1 MKRILTLVL
10 AVMLVLLV
18 AVACTKPE
26 EPHTHSATKTEQVD
40 ATCTAAGVKAYWYCA
55 GCATYFSDEA
65 CTAKIDSLDAWKTG
79 AGKIAIK
86 AHTATKT
93 EQVDATATTDGVKA
107 YWTCSV
113 CKACFSDAAC
123 TTKIDNLDAWK
134 TGDGK
139 IPATGEAP
147 EAPKNEGTLK
157 AGIYKSSFSVAMG
170 QMTMNFNITLTMKAD
185 GTFAMTDA
193 AGADKGSGTWAL
205 TGDCY
210 TLTFAADKT
219 TTCVVKA
226 NGSLEITSRLH
237 YGSNGFDIA
246 SVEGGITFTFD
257 QELPAPHT
265 HSATKTE
272 QVDATATTDGVKAYW
287 YCAGCGTYFSDE
299 ACTAVIENLDAWKTG
314 DGKIPA
320 TGTPAVSYTLAAGT
334 YVGTYEKNIAAMG
347 MSVTY
352 YYNATFNA
360 DGTFNYFVKYIM
372 GGVQDGVNISGTYA
386 VEGNT
391 VTLTPAEG
399 AAITGTLTADN
410 TLSIA
415 LQATTISTTAY
426 DVTFTAGDHVIPEL
440 PPVADYTLAAG
451 TYVGTY
457 EKNIEAM
464 GMSVTYYYNATFNA
478 DGTFNYFVKYI
489 MMGSVQDG
497 VNISGTYAVEGNTV
511 TLTPAEGTAITGT
524 LTADNTLAIA
534 LQATAMSTTAYD
546 VTFTA
551 GDHVIPEI
559 PVVPP
564 VDPNPEAGDDDMAD
578 DEFAPAF

>member
-107 YWTCSV
+107 YW
-113 CKACFSDAAC
+113 
-123 TTKIDNLDAWK
+123 
-134 TGDGK
+134 
-139 IPATGEAP
+139 
-147 EAPKNEGTLK
+147 
-157 AGIYKSSFSVAMG
+157 
-170 QMTMNFNITLTMKAD
+170 
-185 GTFAMTDA
+185 
-193 AGADKGSGTWAL
+193 
-205 TGDCY
+205 
-210 TLTFAADKT
+210 
-219 TTCVVKA
+219 
-226 NGSLEITSRLH
+226 
-237 YGSNGFDIA
+237 
-246 SVEGGITFTFD
+246 
-257 QELPAPHT
+257 
-265 HSATKTE
+265 
-272 QVDATATTDGVKAYW
+272 

-372 GGVQDGVNISGTYA
+372 
-386 VEGNT
+386 
-391 VTLTPAEG
+391 
-399 AAITGTLTADN
+399 
-410 TLSIA
+410 
-415 LQATTISTTAY
+415 
-426 DVTFTAGDHVIPEL
+426 
-440 PPVADYTLAAG
+440 
-451 TYVGTY
+451 
-457 EKNIEAM
+457 
-464 GMSVTYYYNATFNA
+464 
-478 DGTFNYFVKYI
+478 
-489 MMGSVQDG
+489 MGSVQDG

-511 TLTPAEGTAITGT
+511 TLTPAEGAAITGT